1 VAFYMSVFP
10 YFFSYLL
17 IVQKQSLV
25 TAGYITRVFTFASTV
40 ASIVVSLIIKYTGHY
55 KYFVTAGACIYI
67 LGL

>member
-1 VAFYMSVFP
+1 MSVFP

-17 IVQKQSLV
+17 IVQRKSLV

-67 LGL
+67 MGL